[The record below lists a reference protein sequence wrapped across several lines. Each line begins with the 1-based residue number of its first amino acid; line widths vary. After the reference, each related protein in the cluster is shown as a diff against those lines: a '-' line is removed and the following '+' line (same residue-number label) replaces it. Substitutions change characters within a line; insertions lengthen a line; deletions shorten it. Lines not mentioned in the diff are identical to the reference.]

1 MAEKTSTSGGKTSA
15 KPSPKRGSARPKP
28 ARAAAT
34 RSGASKQREAKP
46 QAPQNQSTA
55 RGSTAGAKPKAR
67 TQSQPRAGQGG
78 RGKPKSL
85 PINPFVAL
93 LAGLKRDVETGLSD
107 LFAPEL
113 ERALKLGSDP
123 HDMVL
128 ACRDLSLRGG
138 KRVRPGFVVAGFRCA
153 SASRDITAAVRV
165 GVALELVQTYF
176 LIHDDWMD
184 QDLVRRGGPSVHAEL
199 TRRFRSEHLGSA
211 SAILAGDYAVA
222 LAQRVIATTGVPQ
235 RTQLQFLST
244 FAEMQVDAVLGQ
256 QLDLLGKA
264 GDPEVTY
271 ALKTA
276 SYTVRGPLLLGA
288 LLGGAKP
295 ATLTALSRFATP
307 AGVAFQLRD
316 DLLGVF
322 GSPKETGKPA
332 GSDLTAG
339 KRTPLVLAGFRRAK
353 GKGHRLLKRVFG
365 DPSASTA
372 DITRAVEVLDG
383 CGARA
388 SVEARITELE
398 AAATS
403 ALNVAPAAGAGK
415 PLRAAGR
422 ELLLGATRAL
432 ASRRS

>member
-1 MAEKTSTSGGKTSA
+1 M
-15 KPSPKRGSARPKP
+15 KPPRP
-28 ARAAAT
+28 
-34 RSGASKQREAKP
+34 
-46 QAPQNQSTA
+46 APQ
-55 RGSTAGAKPKAR
+55 
-67 TQSQPRAGQGG
+67 PRPGQGD

-85 PINPFVAL
+85 PINAFVAL
-93 LAGLKRDVETGLSD
+93 LTSLKRHVETGLSQV
-107 LFAPEL
+107 FEPEL
-113 ERALKLGSDP
+113 ERALTLGREP
-123 HDMVL
+123 HDMVV

-138 KRVRPGFVVAGFRCA
+138 KRIRPGLVVAGFRCA
-153 SASRDITAAVRV
+153 SGDRDISEAVRV

-199 TRRFRSEHLGSA
+199 TRRFRSEHLGAA
-211 SAILAGDYAVA
+211 SAILAGDFAVA
-222 LAQRVIATTGVPQ
+222 LAQRVIASANVPARAQ
-235 RTQLQFLST
+235 RQFLST

-264 GDPEVTY
+264 ADPEVTY

-295 ATLTALSRFATP
+295 ATLSALSCFATP

-332 GSDLTAG
+332 GNDLSAG
-339 KRTPLVLAGFRRAK
+339 KRTPLVLAGFRRAR

-365 DPSASTA
+365 NPGASAA
-372 DITRAVEVLDG
+372 DIARAVEVLDS

-388 SVEARITELE
+388 SVEARIAALE
-398 AAATS
+398 ASAIAALQPS
-403 ALNVAPAAGAGK
+403 ALVTTSGAKTSGAK
-415 PLRAAGR
+415 TSGAKTSGAKTSGAKTGSPLRPAGR
-422 ELLLGATRAL
+422 ELLLGATQAL
-432 ASRRS
+432 AARRS